1 MSAFRSTKF
10 RRLVILFDKNN
21 ANKYNK
27 IHMKLTKQKI
37 ADLERRVEDAESYDV
52 SASGNA
58 IIDINAKS
66 AEDFYSPFSP
76 NGYRLLSPELV
87 AYIDEY
93 IQGIPAKQGFELRL
107 QTNELEK
114 EEKSKVVS
122 TIKRTYAEKIANIN
136 VELKHNFF
144 QSLIFCLIGI
154 GFLMLMFISS
164 KLEWGFIPDTILD
177 LLTWVFLWEGVDT
190 FCFDRFEQNKQKVKY
205 AKLVMADIKFKEK

>member
-1 MSAFRSTKF
+1 
-10 RRLVILFDKNN
+10 
-21 ANKYNK
+21 
-27 IHMKLTKQKI
+27 MKLTKQKI
-37 ADLERRVEDAESYDV
+37 ADLERRVEVAESYDV

-76 NGYRLLSPELV
+76 SGYRLLSPELV

-93 IQGIPAKQGFELRL
+93 VQGIPAKQGYELRL

-114 EEKSKVVS
+114 EEKSKIVS

-136 VELKHNFF
+136 VELKHNFL
-144 QSLIFCLIGI
+144 QSLMFCLIGV
-154 GFLMLMFISS
+154 GFLLLLLVSR

-190 FCFDRFEQNKQKVKY
+190 FCFERFEQNKQKVKY